1 VSRARDLNL
10 APVPDVG
17 VVLVFW
23 RDGDVRCEWE
33 PEEGRMRLVD
43 GAATVCDERA
53 SSSRE
58 AASKARALFDS
69 FHAPTEHRPAGDSHR
84 HS

>member
-1 VSRARDLNL
+1 
-10 APVPDVG
+10 VG
-17 VVLVFW
+17 VVLIFW
-23 RDGDVRCEWE
+23 RDGDMRCEWE

-43 GAATVCDERA
+43 GAATVRDERA

-58 AASKARALFDS
+58 AATKARAMFDS
-69 FHAPTEHRPAGDSHR
+69 FHAPGEPSPASGPPR

>member
-1 VSRARDLNL
+1 M
-10 APVPDVG
+10 G
-17 VVLVFW
+17 VTLIFW

-43 GAATVCDERA
+43 GGSTVRDERA

-58 AASKARALFDS
+58 AATKARALFDS
-69 FHAPTEHRPAGDSHR
+69 FHAPGEPGPADHPMR
-84 HS
+84 APDR